1 MVDVQ
6 DELREQ
12 ACGVCLEKYNHPTK
26 LPCGHIFCFLC
37 VKGIA
42 IQSKKCAM
50 CRTEIP
56 HDYLNNPV
64 LLDNIPCEKNSTDCR
79 THDYQ
84 WYYEGRNGWWKYDER
99 SNCDLEA
106 AFIRGDKQCKLLLA
120 GALYHVDFEKNL
132 QVRQNDQTRRR
143 RVRRDTPTLPS
154 KGIAG
159 IKTNS
164 ENLGGEI
171 EAELHR
177 EHSENTENNEEILVS
192 EDLNANASEED
203 LISEIVH
210 TLSDI
215 TLRTQEETAS
225 DLPDTGNR

>member
-6 DELREQ
+6 NDLQEQ

-26 LPCGHIFCFLC
+26 LPCGHVFCFLC

-42 IQSKKCAM
+42 IQNKKCAM

-64 LLDNIPCEKNSTDCR
+64 LLDNILEKNSKDCR
-79 THDYQ
+79 NHDYQ

-106 AFIRGDKQCKLLLA
+106 AFVRGEKDCKLLLA
-120 GALYHVDFEKNL
+120 GALYRVDFEKNL
-132 QVRQNDQTRRR
+132 QVRQNDQTKRR
-143 RVRRDTPTLPS
+143 RVRRDMPTLPS

-159 IKTNS
+159 IKTSNDNPR
-164 ENLGGEI
+164 EEI

-177 EHSENTENNEEILVS
+177 EYSENPENNQEIPVS
-192 EDLNANASEED
+192 EDSNSNASEED
-203 LISEIVH
+203 LISEMSH
-210 TLSDI
+210 SLSNI
-215 TLRTQEETAS
+215 TLRTQEEAAS
-225 DLPDTGNR
+225 DLPDTENR